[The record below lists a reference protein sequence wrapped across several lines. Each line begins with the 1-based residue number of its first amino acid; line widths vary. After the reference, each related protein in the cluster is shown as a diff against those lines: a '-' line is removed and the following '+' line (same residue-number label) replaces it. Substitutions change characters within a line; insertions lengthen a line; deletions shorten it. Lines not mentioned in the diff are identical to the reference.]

1 MVVSIILNIA
11 SILAIIVGILV
22 LAFPKFLRVAVG
34 LYLILIGIFGLLSAN
49 NILLSPL

>member
-11 SILAIIVGILV
+11 SLLTILVGILV

-34 LYLILIGIFGLLSAN
+34 LYLIIIGVLGLLSAN
-49 NILLSPL
+49 GVLLSPF